1 MPRPKKLSRA
11 EKKAALLQRAD
22 ALIEQML
29 DWTET
34 TSKPTLTQIEDIA
47 LDLRQQ
53 FGQALSESALTSQED
68 AEAEGVTL
76 PSCPQCGK
84 TMRPKAAKG
93 KTVVARVGEL
103 KIDRRYFYC
112 PACKRGLFPPR

>member
-11 EKKAALLQRAD
+11 EKKAALMQRAD

-53 FGQALSESALTSQED
+53 FGQALSESAIANQED
-68 AEAEGVTL
+68 ADAVAL
-76 PSCPQCGK
+76 PPCPRCGK

-93 KTVVARVGEL
+93 RSVMARVGEL

>member
-11 EKKAALLQRAD
+11 EKKAALMERAD

-29 DWTET
+29 NWTET
-34 TSKPTLTQIEDIA
+34 TSKPTLTQIEDVA

-53 FGQALSESALTSQED
+53 FGQALSESAIASQENAD
-68 AEAEGVTL
+68 PVTL
-76 PSCPQCGK
+76 PACPHCGK
-84 TMRPKAAKG
+84 TMRPKAEKG

-103 KIDRRYFYC
+103 KMDRRHFYC